1 MIKIITSKMS
11 HEELGGFCNA
21 HFKTFVKFVVDIQND
36 DFALGG
42 ELHADAEELLLKN
55 GSKQSNLWG
64 GNFFPWK
71 IPAERLEFTSFINIR
86 PRDNNPDMEVM
97 DEAIRNHMRELCE
110 QFLLSPE
117 EVMSIGEPEE

>member
-1 MIKIITSKMS
+1 MS
-11 HEELGGFCNA
+11 HEELGAFCDA
-21 HFKTFVKFVVDIQND
+21 HFKTFVKFVADVSKEV
-36 DFALGG
+36 FAVGG
-42 ELHADAEELLLKN
+42 ELREDAEELLLKN
-55 GSKQSNLWG
+55 GSKQSDLWG

-71 IPAERLEFTSFINIR
+71 NFAERLEFTSFINIR
-86 PRDNNPDMEVM
+86 PRGNNPDMEVM